1 MTAGCADLPG
11 LTVAPEWSKQRGVEM
26 KSTLAIATI
35 AILCAAGHPN
45 ATTIAMPIA
54 KRTPSF
60 ALMLPA
66 GPNTGFMWN
75 GRWQGTTVSG
85 HELVLQLQTE
95 GQRVTGRLTVGKQSA
110 NIIYGKVVG
119 DGFAFTTGPIDGHGV
134 DASGRH
140 VGDAIELTIEGVKK
154 PLTLTRAK

>member
-1 MTAGCADLPG
+1 M
-11 LTVAPEWSKQRGVEM
+11 R
-26 KSTLAIATI
+26 STLAIATI
-35 AILCAAGHPN
+35 AVMCAAGHPI
-45 ATTIAMPIA
+45 ATTVDRPLAQRA
-54 KRTPSF
+54 PSF

-66 GPNTGFMWN
+66 GQNAFAWN

-85 HELVLQLQTE
+85 HELVLQLQTQ
-95 GQRVTGRLTVGKQSA
+95 GQRMTGRLTVGKQSA
-110 NIIYGKVVG
+110 DIVYGKVVG

-140 VGDAIELTIEGVKK
+140 VGDAIELTIEGAKK